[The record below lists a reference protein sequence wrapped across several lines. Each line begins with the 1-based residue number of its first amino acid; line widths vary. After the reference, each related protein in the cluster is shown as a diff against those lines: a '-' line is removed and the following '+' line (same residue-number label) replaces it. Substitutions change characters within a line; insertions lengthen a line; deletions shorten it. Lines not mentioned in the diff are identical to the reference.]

1 MPPQPLAIFGPVMT
15 LTSDL
20 LNPKSNQVIFVP
32 KCTQH
37 TRWTFCEIF
46 FSSFE
51 DTVFTRFL

>member
-37 TRWTFCEIF
+37 TR
-46 FSSFE
+46 
-51 DTVFTRFL
+51 